1 MKTFVATLLIGV
13 SLLATAS
20 NGVNIDAAATVDAW
34 SGPPMVRDYFDE
46 MWAQTDETDDVELAQ

>member
-20 NGVNIDAAATVDAW
+20 NGVNIDAAATVD
-34 SGPPMVRDYFDE
+34 
-46 MWAQTDETDDVELAQ
+46 ELFEAIGREFSK